1 MRKSGKTFRCY
12 VVYTKGSIVDH
23 ITTRK
28 GPVHWVAAMDA
39 HQAREYV
46 DKVYVR
52 KEMGAA
58 ESVDR
63 IIATAWAEDKAL
75 NAQGYAKLPMDF
87 DKA

>member
-12 VVYTKGSIVDH
+12 VVYTKGSVYDQV
-23 ITTRK
+23 TNRK

-46 DKVYVR
+46 DRVYGR
-52 KEMGAA
+52 KEMGAG
-58 ESVDR
+58 ESVAR

-75 NAQGYAKLPMDF
+75 NAQGYKTLPLDL
-87 DKA
+87 DQA